1 MVTDQV
7 RATANAGA
15 PITLAVSVSGAA
27 LSPAEAAVTTV
38 VGSTSQTPPSTPLPT
53 LPTLPPAGALAP
65 IPGATITPAGLSGLF
80 PTVTPKA
87 SPSSKASRARKLA
100 GVTQTSSALPLDPR
114 LIGGQLA
121 GLAVLAA
128 AITMVVA
135 RLSLRTPQTSAG
147 SKSGKDGGKASGDK
161 TGS

>member
-1 MVTDQV
+1 MVTDKV
-7 RATANAGA
+7 RATAGAGA
-15 PITLAVSVSGAA
+15 PITLAVTVSGAA

-38 VGSTSQTPPSTPLPT
+38 VGQTSEPPSSNPLPT
-53 LPTLPPAGALAP
+53 LPPGTLAP

-87 SPSSKASRARKLA
+87 SPSSKASRVRKLA
-100 GVTQTSSALPLDPR
+100 GVTQTSSALPFDPR

-135 RLSLRTPQTSAG
+135 RLSLRTPQTSA
-147 SKSGKDGGKASGDK
+147 SAKSGHDGGDASGDQ